1 VFCRS
6 ELARLAKLH
15 PLLNTEHA
23 QLAVITLGK
32 ADETRAFCLERAPGV
47 TCYADAGQGDGY
59 RAYGLQRGNAG
70 QLFGPAVWLEGA
82 RATVSGAFS
91 GAPVGKPVGDPFMMP
106 GVFVVEPDGLVSFAY
121 YSKHAGD
128 YPNDEAMTSLARAP
142 GSATGA

>member
-15 PLLNTEHA
+15 PEFDASQA

-32 ADETRAFCLERAPGV
+32 PAETRAFCSIRAPGLA
-47 TCYADAGQGDGY
+47 CYADAGNGDGY
-59 RAYGLQRGNAG
+59 RAYGLQRGKAA

-91 GAPVGKPVGDPFMMP
+91 GAPLGKPVGDPFMMP
-106 GVFVVEPDGLVSFAY
+106 GVFVIETDGRVAFAY

-128 YPNDEAMTSLARAP
+128 YPTDGEMLALAK
-142 GSATGA
+142 A

>member
-1 VFCRS
+1 M
-6 ELARLAKLH
+6 AKLH
-15 PLLNTEHA
+15 PQLSTEQA

-47 TCYADAGQGDGY
+47 NCYADGGNGDGY

-82 RATVSGAFS
+82 RATVSGAFA
-91 GAPVGKPVGDPFMMP
+91 GAPIGKPVGDPFMMP
-106 GVFVVEPDGLVSFAY
+106 GVFVVETDGALSFAY

-128 YPNDEAMTSLARAP
+128 YPADQAMLAL
-142 GSATGA
+142 GESA